1 MVGPHRVEG
10 HFSNAE
16 ITACTVRRNKEH
28 MAVQNLMR
36 RAQAAMLGAFDRRDT
51 VTAAQLDAAVPGFS
65 EKTKKRARAGLTR
78 DGILVRG
85 KLGMHGEVTYTL
97 ARAASPAYRWPR
109 FSTMRQPG
117 PRMATNDDAT
127 LPAERDYA
135 DDDDYDYVDDDDETG
150 GYERSG
156 TAGWVVPI
164 GIFACGLAAV
174 VLVRR
179 RFGAF
184 SIGKS
189 DGTART
195 AQLPPFT
202 SIAPRA
208 RQTPVRRQPAT
219 HRSSRRARTI
229 LQSTA
234 PIRRLMKCGS
244 PLLQLVRTCMRHSP
258 RSPAC
263 LAFFPAATPKC
274 TVSMS
279 AK

>member
-208 RQTPVRRQPAT
+208 RQTPVRRA
-219 HRSSRRARTI
+219 ARN
-229 LQSTA
+229 A
-234 PIRRLMKCGS
+234 PI
-244 PLLQLVRTCMRHSP
+244 VAP
-258 RSPAC
+258 RPDDSAIYGPDPAPDEVWEPAPAVGPNVYETFPAFPG
-263 LAFFPAATPKC
+263 LFGFFPGSDT
-274 TVSMS
+274 
-279 AK
+279 

>member
-1 MVGPHRVEG
+1 
-10 HFSNAE
+10 
-16 ITACTVRRNKEH
+16 

-202 SIAPRA
+202 PSIAPRA
-208 RQTPVRRQPAT
+208 RQTPA
-219 HRSSRRARTI
+219 RRAARN
-229 LQSTA
+229 A
-234 PIRRLMKCGS
+234 PIVAPYPGDDAIFGHDAPFDETRDLG
-244 PLLQLVRTCMRHSP
+244 
-258 RSPAC
+258 PAPGPNAYERFA
-263 LAFFPAATPKC
+263 AFPGLFDFYPDSDT
-274 TVSMS
+274 
-279 AK
+279 